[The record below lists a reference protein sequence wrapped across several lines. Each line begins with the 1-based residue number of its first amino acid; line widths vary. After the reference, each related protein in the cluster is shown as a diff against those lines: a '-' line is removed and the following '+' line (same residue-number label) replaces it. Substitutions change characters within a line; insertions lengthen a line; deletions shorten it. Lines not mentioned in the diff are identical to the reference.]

1 MGQREDAIK
10 LLEAAKEILSNDKKK
25 IYSGLYQL
33 KQAALLLKEENL
45 LTWINLELGEA
56 NTVREVEKIMD
67 EVMEANKQ
75 HIKYELP
82 TTILKGRS
90 FDFKSFI
97 YSGEADHKISPASGG
112 FRSIEAIE
120 NIFETSLKKH
130 GNNGTEYKNNVL
142 DHLSLI
148 RNIALEKTVKLYSEV
163 TYSDSLRD
171 GFDILKEKID
181 DKLLDLNPI
190 IAEQLMISFKGMN
203 SKVAEERSQALTTA
217 RRFLKELA
225 DTIYPPRETPIGERK
240 LGEEQYVNRIW
251 AFMDE
256 AIESKGD
263 KASAKS
269 LVDLI
274 GLNIQNLY
282 KGTNKGVHAEVS
294 EVQSVLFIFQIYI
307 MVGYLLDYLEET
319 NRKEEKININDA
331 TLDELESTLEISRTI
346 AKKIVKAR
354 VVYGGITE
362 LNLKDITGVGAKTIE
377 RAKEFFIF

>member
-56 NTVREVEKIMD
+56 NSVREVKKIMD
-67 EVMEANKQ
+67 EVMESNEK
-75 HIKYELP
+75 HKKYELP
-82 TTILKGRS
+82 TTILQGRS

-148 RNIALEKTVKLYSEV
+148 RNIALEKTVKLYNEV

-225 DTIYPPRETPIGERK
+225 DTIYPPRETLIGERK

-294 EVQSVLFIFQIYI
+294 DVQSVLFIFQIYI

-331 TLDELESTLEISRTI
+331 TLDELESALEVSRTI

-362 LNLKDITGVGAKTIE
+362 LNLKEINGVGAKTIE
-377 RAKEFFIF
+377 KAKEFFVF